1 MEITDTISTKSL
13 QNFVAQ
19 VNILNSVDIDIEND
33 KLWNFIARCKKDNF
47 SYKFILESLLFSC
60 TQ

>member
-1 MEITDTISTKSL
+1 MEITDTISMKGL

-33 KLWNFIARCKKDNF
+33 KL
-47 SYKFILESLLFSC
+47 
-60 TQ
+60 